1 VKQEAS
7 PGVASGDLGSPE
19 DEQLT
24 QALDVLRGLALVT
37 ARNGQ

>member
-1 VKQEAS
+1 
-7 PGVASGDLGSPE
+7 VASGDLGSPE